1 MLVRGRAQ
9 SMRFAAA
16 VGSAADVSRAGT
28 WRSIS
33 RPWVPGSG
41 RPGRWRSGLRGQL
54 AGQFAGLKPAAAM
67 LPAAV
72 WRAAVAL
79 ERPALAYLS
88 RRLGCE
94 PIVPAALRWLPA
106 AVAAAI
112 PPDGEGRRPVVPGD
126 AVGALAYL
134 FAGAGDS
141 SAAAAVQLEAVDA
154 DGRRVPWGRDAVKR
168 WSVPGSDFAG
178 GARVFVAAPGRP
190 ACGAWLCE
198 GPLDA
203 LAVAVRERVC
213 GVPFIEGAAG
223 DRRRRCGGLSA
234 GGSYQKFLGRSP
246 WRCRAT
252 APAWRRGE
260 YSSAASGGSA
270 VRSGSSG
277 PGSAVTGR
285 MPCGS
290 RWRKGGCN
298 CGRPESGTGSIGGG
312 VRRPVGRGQ
321 AHGFGGCRLRRSTV
335 RARARPH
342 RPGVTW
348 WRRCRP
354 ASSRW

>member
-1 MLVRGRAQ
+1 MAKQRVTWAALEACLTGRSGWRRRGREWHGPCPISAVGTDTCWFAAGAVDAVRGGCRQCGGRLESRDLAEHL
-9 SMRFAAA
+9 AALGAREWTAGA
-16 VGSAADVSRAGT
+16 VAL
-28 WRSIS
+28 RSP
-33 RPWVPGSG
+33 RPAR
-41 RPGRWRSGLRGQL
+41 RPVRRLE
-54 AGQFAGLKPAAAM
+54 PAAAM

-213 GVPFIEGAAG
+213 GVPFIEGAAVIQ
-223 DRRRRCGGLSA
+223 RRRKRLLHCCSDSLSA
-234 GGSYQKFLGRSP
+234 AKHTDLARPYVPTPLER
-246 WRCRAT
+246 
-252 APAWRRGE
+252 RRG
-260 YSSAASGGSA
+260 SGRGA
-270 VRSGSSG
+270 L
-277 PGSAVTGR
+277 TGR
-285 MPCGS
+285 PPSPSKRKTAGS
-290 RWRKGGCN
+290 VRGLALAAGG
-298 CGRPESGTGSIGGG
+298 RFGG
-312 VRRPVGRGQ
+312 VSGVSRCDAGRDAG
-321 AHGFGGCRLRRSTV
+321 RVNR
-335 RARARPH
+335 
-342 RPGVTW
+342 
-348 WRRCRP
+348 
-354 ASSRW
+354 

>member
-1 MLVRGRAQ
+1 MAKQRVTWAALEACLTGRSGWRRRGREWHGPCPISAVGTDTCWFAAGAVDAVRGGCRQCGGRLESRDLAEHL
-9 SMRFAAA
+9 AALGAREWTAGA
-16 VGSAADVSRAGT
+16 VAL
-28 WRSIS
+28 RSP
-33 RPWVPGSG
+33 RPAR
-41 RPGRWRSGLRGQL
+41 RPVRRLE
-54 AGQFAGLKPAAAM
+54 PAAAM

-213 GVPFIEGAAG
+213 GVPFIEGAAVIG
-223 DRRRRCGGLSA
+223 VAGA
-234 GGSYQKFLGRSP
+234 GGFQPAAVSKILGPITLALQGDGAGVASGRVLERRLGRVG
-246 WRCRAT
+246 R
-252 APAWRRGE
+252 
-260 YSSAASGGSA
+260 A
-270 VRSGSSG
+270 VR
-277 PGSAVTGR
+277 V
-285 MPCGS
+285 
-290 RWRKGGCN
+290 
-298 CGRPESGTGSIGGG
+298 
-312 VRRPVGRGQ
+312 
-321 AHGFGGCRLRRSTV
+321 V
-335 RARARPH
+335 RAGLGGDWTDAVRLEVAER
-342 RPGVTW
+342 GM
-348 WRRCRP
+348 
-354 ASSRW
+354 